1 MTYQRLI
8 LSFSLFL
15 VPVFPLLSQEEDKA
29 IVFNGYLSNMQS
41 VMIPYWDGPWITDNT
56 IHNRLNLEW
65 SISHSVR
72 TNIEI
77 RNRFI
82 YGESIKT
89 IPYYSKLINNE
100 QGWFDLSAN
109 LLTGKSYLFHSTID
123 RLWIDFSK
131 GNLQVRAGRQRIN
144 WGQNMIWNP
153 NDIFNAYSFFDFDY
167 VEKPG
172 SDALRI
178 QYYTGVSSLA
188 EAAIKV
194 DQNDDVTAAGLFR
207 FNKWNYDIQLLGGVL
222 NSEDYVAGVGWS
234 GDIKGAGF
242 RGEVTYFHP
251 MKQFSDTSGFV
262 IFGVSADYT
271 FRNSLYLLAEFLYN
285 GYDLSILNFS
295 QFYFMPLS
303 VKTLS
308 FTDYS
313 MAVQISYP
321 FTPLFNG
328 NLALIY
334 FPSMDAVFAG
344 PTLDLSLKDNLYISL
359 IAQYF
364 NGNFTGQ
371 REDLGFGYIRLKWNF

>member
-1 MTYQRLI
+1 MIYQRLI
-8 LSFSLFL
+8 VTILLCFPSVFSLW
-15 VPVFPLLSQEEDKA
+15 SQGGSGSIA
-29 IVFNGYLSNMQS
+29 FNGYLSNMQS
-41 VMIPYWDGPWITDNT
+41 AMIPYWDGSWITDNT
-56 IHNRLNLEW
+56 IHNRLNLKW
-65 SISHSVR
+65 YISQSFR
-72 TNIEI
+72 ANIEI

-100 QGWFDLSAN
+100 QGWLDLSAN
-109 LLTGKSYLFHSTID
+109 LVRGKSYLFHSTID

-144 WGQNMIWNP
+144 WGQNMMWNP

-167 VEKPG
+167 IEKPG

-194 DQNDDVTAAGLFR
+194 DHNDDVTAAGLFR
-207 FNKWNYDIQLLGGVL
+207 FNKWKYDFQLLGGML
-222 NSEDYVAGVGWS
+222 NSEDYVAGIGWS

-251 MKQFSDTSGFV
+251 RKQFSDTSGFV

-271 FRNSLYLLAEFLYN
+271 FKNSIYLLGEFLYN
-285 GYDLSILNFS
+285 GYDLSVLSFS

-313 MAVQISYP
+313 FAMQIAYP

-328 NLALIY
+328 NLAFIY
-334 FPSMDAVFAG
+334 FPSMDAVFCG
-344 PTLDLSLKDNLYISL
+344 PTLDLSLKDNLFLSL

-364 NGNFTGQ
+364 YGKFSDTK
-371 REDLGFGYIRLKWNF
+371 EDLGFGFVRLKWNF

>member
-1 MTYQRLI
+1 MVYQRFR
-8 LSFSLFL
+8 LSVSLFL
-15 VPVFPLLSQEEDKA
+15 LSVFPLLSQEGNGA
-29 IVFNGYLSNMQS
+29 IEFNGYLSNMQS
-41 VMIPYWDGPWITDNT
+41 AMIPYWDGSWITDNT
-56 IHNRLNLEW
+56 IHNRLSMKW
-65 SISHSVR
+65 YISESFR
-72 TNIEI
+72 TNIEV

-89 IPYYSKLINNE
+89 IPYYAKLINNE
-100 QGWFDLSAN
+100 QGWFDLSTN
-109 LLTGKSYLFHSTID
+109 LLKGKSYIFHSTID

-144 WGQNMIWNP
+144 WGQNMMWNP

-178 QYYTGVSSLA
+178 QYFTGVSSLA
-188 EAAIKV
+188 EAAVKV
-194 DQNDDVTAAGLFR
+194 NHNNDITAAGLFR
-207 FNKWNYDIQLLGGVL
+207 FNKWNYDIQLLGGML
-222 NSEDYVAGVGWS
+222 NSEDYVAGIGWS

-251 MKQFSDTSGFV
+251 IKEFSDTSGFM
-262 IFGVSADYT
+262 ILGISADYT
-271 FRNSLYLLAEFLYN
+271 FNNSIYLLAEFLYN

-295 QFYFMPLS
+295 EFYFMPLS

-313 MAVQISYP
+313 IGMQISYP

-328 NLALIY
+328 TLAVIY

-344 PTLDLSLKDNLYISL
+344 PTLDLSLKDNLSISL

-364 NGNFTGQ
+364 NGKFTDQ
-371 REDLGFGYIRLKWNF
+371 TEDLGFGFIRLKWNF

>member
-1 MTYQRLI
+1 MVYQRFR
-8 LSFSLFL
+8 LSVSLFL
-15 VPVFPLLSQEEDKA
+15 LSVFPLLSQEVNGA
-29 IVFNGYLSNMQS
+29 IEFNGYLSNMQS
-41 VMIPYWDGPWITDNT
+41 AMIPYWDGSWITDNT
-56 IHNRLNLEW
+56 IHNRLNLKW
-65 SISHSVR
+65 YISESFR
-72 TNIEI
+72 TNIEV

-89 IPYYSKLINNE
+89 IPYYAKLINNE
-100 QGWFDLSAN
+100 QGWLDLSTN
-109 LLTGKSYLFHSTID
+109 LFKGKSYLFHSTID

-144 WGQNMIWNP
+144 WGQNMMWNP

-178 QYYTGVSSLA
+178 QYFTGVSSLA
-188 EAAIKV
+188 EAAVKV
-194 DQNDDVTAAGLFR
+194 DHNNDITAAGFFR
-207 FNKWNYDIQLLGGVL
+207 FNKWNYDIQLLGGML
-222 NSEDYVAGVGWS
+222 NSEDYVAGIGWS

-251 MKQFSDTSGFV
+251 IKEFPDTSGFM
-262 IFGVSADYT
+262 ILGISADYT
-271 FRNSLYLLAEFLYN
+271 FNNSIYLLAEFLYN

-295 QFYFMPLS
+295 EFYFMPLS

-313 MAVQISYP
+313 IGMQISYP

-328 NLALIY
+328 TLAVIY
-334 FPSMDAVFAG
+334 FPSMDAIFAG
-344 PTLDLSLKDNLYISL
+344 PSLDLSLKDNLSISL
-359 IAQYF
+359 ITQYF
-364 NGNFTGQ
+364 NGKFTDQ
-371 REDLGFGYIRLKWNF
+371 KEDLGFGFIRLKWNF

>member
-1 MTYQRLI
+1 M
-8 LSFSLFL
+8 LSVL
-15 VPVFPLLSQEEDKA
+15 PLLSQEGDGSIE
-29 IVFNGYLSNMQS
+29 FGGYLSNMQS
-41 VMIPYWDGPWITDNT
+41 AMIPYWDGSWITDNT
-56 IHNRLNLEW
+56 IHNRLNLKW
-65 SISHSVR
+65 YISPSFR
-72 TNIEI
+72 TNIEV
-77 RNRFI
+77 RSRFI

-89 IPYYSKLINNE
+89 IPYYAKLINNE

-109 LLTGKSYLFHSTID
+109 LFEGKSYLMHSTID

-144 WGQNMIWNP
+144 WGQNMMWNP

-188 EAAIKV
+188 EAAVKV
-194 DQNDDVTAAGLFR
+194 DQNDDITAAGLFR
-207 FNKWNYDIQLLGGVL
+207 FNKWNYDIQLLAGML
-222 NSEDYVAGVGWS
+222 NSEDYVAGIGWS

-242 RGEVTYFHP
+242 RGELTYFHP
-251 MKQFSDTSGFV
+251 RKQFSDTSGFMIV
-262 IFGVSADYT
+262 GVSADYT
-271 FRNSLYLLAEFLYN
+271 FENSIYLLAEFLYN

-295 QFYFMPLS
+295 AFYFMPLS

-313 MAVQISYP
+313 IGLQIAYP
-321 FTPLFNG
+321 FTPLLNG
-328 NLALIY
+328 NLALMY
-334 FPSMDAVFAG
+334 FPSMDAVFTG
-344 PTLDLSLKDNLYISL
+344 PTLDLSLKDNLFISL

-364 NGNFTGQ
+364 NGKFTDQ
-371 REDLGFGYIRLKWNF
+371 KEDLGFGFIRLKWNF